1 MGKEDQVQAFRLFD
15 FDKSEEYKAY
25 MRNIELPPGDNALL
39 KAKAKFYK
47 RTQDP
52 DFEIDWLPGLAA
64 SQAAPTPAAAPAA
77 APAAQQPRQAAPA
90 AAGGGGGAAAAAGR
104 SAAWQQGRQL
114 NLALLQVMV
123 VAFSF
128 LYLQPLHR
136 GWSSWAYS
144 KLMLVL
150 VFSQALKVNTAHGWP
165 AAWNLAAVKQWLMR
179 VVPTSDAQYFLLAFA
194 AAGNSTKP
202 ITAVLPPFL
211 VMAAYTLAHFLSN
224 TVGSHPLWQRHGVH
238 LYRQMQAKQQVALAF
253 TAQSEIMLGF
263 LLLLGLPFPSRA
275 PVFAYM
281 VANFLRMRYWSAD
294 GALYHR
300 QAWASLGNMTAHFRH
315 QFPILQRVVDFGVR
329 FFHQGQPGAAP

>member
-1 MGKEDQVQAFRLFD
+1 LLL
-15 FDKSEEYKAY
+15 
-25 MRNIELPPGDNALL
+25 LPVNN
-39 KAKAKFYK
+39 
-47 RTQDP
+47 Q
-52 DFEIDWLPGLAA
+52 
-64 SQAAPTPAAAPAA
+64 
-77 APAAQQPRQAAPA
+77 
-90 AAGGGGGAAAAAGR
+90 
-104 SAAWQQGRQL
+104 
-114 NLALLQVMV
+114 V

-211 VMAAYTLAHFLSN
+211 VMAAYTLAHFLSS
-224 TVGSHPLWQRHGVH
+224 TVGTHPLWQWHGVH

-300 QAWASLGNMTAHFRH
+300 QVRLMCRPFSKRHVCRLGRVCCACRQLLFSARH
-315 QFPILQRVVDFGVR
+315 IVRAVFDECLCCRPTPAGLGVPGQHDGTLQAAVSHPAENCGLRSALLP
-329 FFHQGQPGAAP
+329 PGAPRSSPVSSWNMAWWDAA